1 MTEVDIKQLELD
13 LVEQQI
19 LTDIFGGYTPDKF
32 VLRAGIFKYDLS
44 GKVQKVLNDFERV
57 VKPLMNDEGK
67 INLADLSKHFVADFI
82 NLPDGLYRPIELYS
96 KIQPLVAGLKD
107 YILGVRV

>member
-1 MTEVDIKQLELD
+1 MTEVDVKQQELD
-13 LVEQQI
+13 LAEQQI

-32 VLRAGIFKYDLS
+32 ILRAGIFKYDLS

-57 VKPLMNDEGK
+57 VKPLMNDEGQ
-67 INLADLSKHFVADFI
+67 INLAELRKYFATDFI
-82 NLPDGLYRPIELYS
+82 NLPEGLYRPIELYR